1 METKIE
7 LTRSLTMAR
16 LENQHLRLEIDS
28 LRAEVEQ
35 LRHGGRI
42 ARIKAAALAAVCV
55 LKREKVSGK

>member
-1 METKIE
+1 
-7 LTRSLTMAR
+7 MAR